1 MGKVRLTYV
10 NVPSPMRL
18 APNEE
23 ATSSTEAWNCFAKST
38 KAGVARVHSVFP
50 TLVVKT
56 LAGTIGDRFDDS
68 TQEEKFR

>member
-1 MGKVRLTYV
+1 MQKMEKVKLTYV

-38 KAGVARVHSVFP
+38 NAGVARVHSVFP
-50 TLVVKT
+50 TLAVKT
-56 LAGTIGDRFDDS
+56 LIGTVGDRVDEA
-68 TQEEKFR
+68 T